1 MQTSD
6 SENDECPLIIDELP
20 NLKGKISTPFDEHTE
35 QFMEYLMGRSG
46 GGKNDTTARNIQQ
59 DVLKYFNYTVHVHP
73 QHQSLPYKDIILNKN
88 YLHEYFNY
96 LEMHIGLQ
104 PSTMMNKLQKLIV
117 AMEYVEFVENQ
128 DGTNAQIHSQ
138 CEAMIGVL
146 NKWKKSLY
154 RPRSKQRSHQYEV
167 STAKVAIYVHFMHAL
182 IIIFFFKACMLILH
196 LI

>member
-1 MQTSD
+1 
-6 SENDECPLIIDELP
+6 
-20 NLKGKISTPFDEHTE
+20 
-35 QFMEYLMGRSG
+35 
-46 GGKNDTTARNIQQ
+46 
-59 DVLKYFNYTVHVHP
+59 
-73 QHQSLPYKDIILNKN
+73 
-88 YLHEYFNY
+88 
-96 LEMHIGLQ
+96 
-104 PSTMMNKLQKLIV
+104 MMNKLQKLIV

>member
-1 MQTSD
+1 LQTSD

-20 NLKGKISTPFDEHTE
+20 HLKGKVPTPFDEHAE
-35 QFMEYLMGRSG
+35 QFIEYLMGLSG
-46 GGKNDTTARNIQQ
+46 GGKNETTSRNIQQ
-59 DVLKYFNYTVHVHP
+59 DVLKYFHYTVHVHP

-104 PSTMMNKLQKLIV
+104 PSTLMNKLQKLIF
-117 AMEYVEFVENQ
+117 AIEFVEFAENQ
-128 DGTNAQIHSQ
+128 DGTNEQIHSR
-138 CEAMIGVL
+138 CEAMISAL

-167 STAKVAIYVHFMHAL
+167 STAKVAIYILFMH
-182 IIIFFFKACMLILH
+182 
-196 LI
+196 